1 MPESGILYVV
11 ATPLGNL
18 GDVSPRA
25 AEILSSADLVAAE
38 DTRRS
43 HTLLSHIGSR
53 SRLISFHSHSPPG
66 RLESILRDLIDG
78 RSVALVSDAGTPTI
92 SDPGV
97 ELVAAAREA
106 GVTVVTIPGP
116 SAVIAALSVSGLRAD
131 RFSFLGFLPRRGKER
146 RKLLE
151 MVAESPWTVAF
162 YEAPPRLEA
171 TLADLGEVCGDDRS
185 AVVARELT
193 KAYEEVRAGTLAEL
207 RVYYR
212 NQPPRGEI
220 TVVVAGRGAEVTPPD
235 PEALRD
241 RGRQLLDE
249 GVTKRD
255 AAAML
260 ASELSV
266 SRNEAYRIINS
277 L

>member
-1 MPESGILYVV
+1 MPESGTLYIV

-18 GDVSPRA
+18 GDVTPRA
-25 AEILSSADLVAAE
+25 AEILRSADLVAAE

-53 SRLISFHSHSPPG
+53 SRLISFHSHSTPG
-66 RLESILRDLIDG
+66 RLESILRDLDDG

-151 MVAESPWTVAF
+151 TVAESPWTVAF
-162 YEAPPRLEA
+162 FEAPPRLEA
-171 TLADLGEVCGDDRS
+171 TLTDLVEACGGGRS

-193 KAYEEVRAGTLAEL
+193 KAYEDVRAGTLAEL
-207 RVYYR
+207 QVYYR
-212 NQPPRGEI
+212 DQPPRGEI
-220 TVVVAGRGAEVTPPD
+220 TIVVAGRGAERKPPD

-255 AAAML
+255 AAARL
-260 ASELSV
+260 ASELKV